1 MKIGITAP
9 MHWSSN
15 YRVKGNDFIKK
26 MVNCINSSVKYDY
39 SIYVIDNGSQY
50 KSDIH
55 TYPNVNYTFI
65 EDQSI
70 GGITHAYNVGIHKVY
85 TDNCDIIIVTSDDV
99 EFNDTINKFVEYISR
114 DSESLDCIYGP
125 VTNGVITNDQL
136 AREPGIGIRQLPV
149 LNGFTFAFTRQHYE
163 KYRSTKDTYL
173 NEQVINKWA
182 GQEDQFITNVNKGA
196 KCKVLNFCWLMHDKQ
211 RGWKK
216 CLKEIK

>member
-26 MVNCINSSVKYDY
+26 MVNSINSSVKYDY

-136 AREPGIGIRQLPV
+136 SQEPGIGIKQLPV

-163 KYRSTKDTYL
+163 KYRPTKDTYL
-173 NEQVINKWA
+173 NEQIINKWH

-196 KCKVLNFCWLMHDKQ
+196 KCIVLNFCWLMHDKQ

-216 CLKEIK
+216 CLKEIQ

>member
-15 YRVKGNDFIKK
+15 YRIKGNDFIKK
-26 MVNCINSSVKYDY
+26 MVNSINSSVKYDY

-99 EFNDTINKFVEYISR
+99 EFNDTINKFVEYISS

-125 VTNGVITNDQL
+125 VTNGVLSNHQR
-136 AREPGIGIRQLPV
+136 AVEPGIGIKQLPV

-163 KYRSTKDTYL
+163 KYRPTKDTYL
-173 NEQVINKWA
+173 NEQVINKWH

-196 KCKVLNFCWLMHDKQ
+196 KCIVLNFCWLMHDKQ

-216 CLKEIK
+216 CLKEIE